1 MFAFLKNPLA
11 RFLILFVLLYTG
23 WYLLYELWINPN
35 GKLDSLVINSSVWC
49 TDHLLKLFGFV
60 TFTTNSE
67 TIRTIGIDGTHGLWI
82 GDPCNGITLFA
93 LFTSFLLAFPGPP
106 LSKLWF
112 IPSGVLAIFAVNVL
126 RITGLC
132 IVVKYKP
139 SLLELNH
146 DYIFKI
152 VVYAFIFWLWIIWVN
167 RFSGISLTGKKNE
180 RH

>member
-1 MFAFLKNPLA
+1 MFAFLKLPLV
-11 RFLILFVLLYTG
+11 RFLLLFFVLYTC
-23 WYLLYELWINPN
+23 WYLAYEVWINPN
-35 GKLDSLVINSSVWC
+35 GKLDSLVINSSVFC
-49 TDHLLKLFGFV
+49 TDHLLKLLGFV

-93 LFTSFLLAFPGPP
+93 LFTAFILAFPGPA
-106 LSKLWF
+106 KHKIWF
-112 IPSGVLAIFAVNVL
+112 IPAGIIAIFWVNVF

-132 IVVKYKP
+132 MIVKYKP

-152 VVYAFIFWLWIIWVN
+152 IVYGFIFGLWIIWVN
-167 RFSGISLTGKKNE
+167 RFSPMRISRNNK
-180 RH
+180 